1 MAEFEAEVERRL
13 GRSFDEVRAQ
23 LEEMFDREWDEIAVV
38 IETSSMKSERSFSE
52 VIVDLVARS
61 ERKPPVQSRVRRS
74 VIRWIGKPWRDRAN
88 PWDRFKD
95 RVPPPPPRTE
105 SQAGDLDEWTPLRP
119 EED

>member
-1 MAEFEAEVERRL
+1 VADFEAEVERHL

-52 VIVDLVARS
+52 VIVDLVVRS

-95 RVPPPPPRTE
+95 RVPPPPPKVDTE
-105 SQAGDLDEWTPLRP
+105 ASDLDEWTPLRP
-119 EED
+119 DGD